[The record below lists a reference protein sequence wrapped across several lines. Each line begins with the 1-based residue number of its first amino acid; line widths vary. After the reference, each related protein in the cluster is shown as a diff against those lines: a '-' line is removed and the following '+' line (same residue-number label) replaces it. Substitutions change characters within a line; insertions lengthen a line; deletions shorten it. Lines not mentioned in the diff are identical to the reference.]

1 MRCRQEIFNINGLS
15 WKIDYNAKI
24 TEIKSKIPS
33 TSGLA
38 TTPAYTTVENKIPDV
53 SNVVKKTDYD
63 AEILNLNI
71 LLQLIIIN
79 LQRKK
84 LT

>member
-84 LT
+84 LI

>member
-1 MRCRQEIFNINGLS
+1 MRCRQEIFDINGLS

-33 TSGLA
+33 SSGFA

-53 SNVVKKTDYD
+53 SNAVKKTDYD

>member
-38 TTPAYTTVENKIPDV
+38 TTPAYTTVEKKIPDV